1 MSKGTFKITVKSANL
16 TKIKSEGSDV
26 GILSIFIQVMIKK
39 LYLSFKIFQI
49 LLQQLFAQIVFG
61 EQVQKTKICE
71 GGGLNPSWNE
81 TFIFKKKDEY
91 RLGIYILKGETGS
104 KDDLIGMQ
112 EVGINSF
119 IKKKSVVDHPVELM
133 NEGATIG
140 EILLNIEFI
149 KEAGP
154 AQSWLNTN
162 QKKKQFNVHKI
173 LITKIKANLELEN
186 GNLPFPADINNLNPI
201 LKITM
206 GKKIWRTNPSI
217 SSGKNLKW
225 SETFNLIIETEQEL
239 ILEIVEGEQIEE
251 KIGSAILKFKQ
262 IPQGSSSNK
271 IPITLDGQT
280 VGNIYFQSEY
290 QIPETPATVS
300 LDDSL
305 ANIGRLASPYIFR
318 QGKLIVSTIRVYLE
332 KNQQVQ
338 DPQVEILWGS
348 QIEKSSVLTDQTT
361 SKPEWKELIVFSSSS
376 FDNKIEVKLIDKNVK
391 SEDDFVGYGYLIL
404 DSPVSDGGKFRSQ
417 KIELYNENCQQG
429 QMYIDFEFKLEN
441 QGKDTSKNDPLD
453 IRKMTKPT
461 EEEIKKKEML
471 QKRRELMKQSVM
483 SYERNKSF
491 LPQIEEDSNIFR
503 IKTPAIRHS
512 PSPPK
517 PPQAIKVAHSISL
530 PKINYKINVYEYNKL
545 YKDSVFGLGMSNV
558 HSAQSLRHS
567 IPSFSISQAPRFPEK
582 KYDGF
587 DSFSY
592 NAPSNFNGKYFDN
605 GKFTKQKIF
614 TPDSRYQI
622 FHKSPQQ
629 KPGVSFG
636 LGKRFQTKVDNSP
649 GYYQG
654 PQLLNYN

>member
-1 MSKGTFKITVKSANL
+1 MSKGTFKITVKTANL
-16 TKIKSEGSDV
+16 TKLKEEANK
-26 GILSIFIQVMIKK
+26 IQP
-39 LYLSFKIFQI
+39 
-49 LLQQLFAQIVFG
+49 FAQIVFG
-61 EQVQKTKICE
+61 EQVQNTKVYE
-71 GGGLNPSWNE
+71 GGGLNPTWNE
-81 TFIFKKKDEY
+81 TFVFKKKDEY
-91 RLGIYILKGETGS
+91 RLGIYVLKSDTGS

-133 NEGATIG
+133 SEGAIIG

-149 KEAGP
+149 QEAGP

-162 QKKKQFNVHKI
+162 KKKKQFNVHKI
-173 LITKIKANLELEN
+173 LITKIKANLEFES
-186 GNLPFPADINNLNPI
+186 GNSPSLADINNLSPI

-206 GKKIWRTNPSI
+206 GKKTWRTNPSI

-225 SETFNLIIETEQEL
+225 PETFNLVIETEQEL
-239 ILEIVEGEQIEE
+239 SLEIVDGEQIEE

-262 IPQGSSSNK
+262 IPQGSTSNK
-271 IPITLDGQT
+271 IPLILDGQT
-280 VGNIYFQSEY
+280 VGNLYFQSEY
-290 QIPETPATVS
+290 QLPEAPPTIS

-305 ANIGRLASPYIFR
+305 ASIGRLASPYIFR
-318 QGKLIVSTIRVYLE
+318 PAKLIVSTIRVYLE
-332 KNQQVQ
+332 KNLQVQ
-338 DPQVEILWGS
+338 DPQVLILWGS

-361 SKPEWKELIVFSSSS
+361 SKPEWKELIVFNQSS
-376 FDNKIEVKLIDKNVK
+376 FDNKIEVKLLDKNIK
-391 SEDDFVGYGYLIL
+391 SEDDFIGYGYLIL
-404 DSPVSDGGKFRSQ
+404 ESSVSEGGKFRSQ
-417 KIELYNENCQQG
+417 KIELYNYNVLQG

-441 QGKDTSKNDPLD
+441 QGKDSSKNDPLD
-453 IRKMTKPT
+453 VKKKTKPT
-461 EEEIKKKEML
+461 EEEIKKREIL
-471 QKRRELMKQSVM
+471 QKRRDLMKQSVM
-483 SYERNKSF
+483 SNERNKSF
-491 LPQIEEDSNIFR
+491 LPQLDDNSNIFR

-605 GKFTKQKIF
+605 GKFTKQKLF

-622 FHKSPQQ
+622 FHKSPTQ

-636 LGKRFQTKVDNSP
+636 LGQRFQTKVDNSP

>member
-1 MSKGTFKITVKSANL
+1 MSKGSFKITVKSANL
-16 TKIKSEGSDV
+16 TKIKGQAND
-26 GILSIFIQVMIKK
+26 IQP
-39 LYLSFKIFQI
+39 
-49 LLQQLFAQIVFG
+49 FAQIIFG
-61 EQVQKTKICE
+61 EQVKKTKICE
-71 GGGLNPSWNE
+71 GGGLNPTWNE
-81 TFIFKKKDEY
+81 TFVFKKKDEY
-91 RLGIYILKGETGS
+91 RLGIYLLKGETGS

-133 NEGATIG
+133 SEGATIG
-140 EILLNIEFI
+140 EIFLNIEFI

-162 QKKKQFNVHKI
+162 QKKKQHNVHKI

-186 GNLPFPADINNLNPI
+186 DKLPFPADINNLTPV

-225 SETFNLIIETEQEL
+225 PETFNLVIETEQEL
-239 ILEIVEGEQIEE
+239 ALEIVDGEQIEE

-280 VGNIYFQSEY
+280 VGNLYFQSEY
-290 QIPETPATVS
+290 QLPEAPPTIS

-305 ANIGRLASPYIFR
+305 VSVGRLASPYIFR
-318 QGKLIVSTIRVYLE
+318 PGKLIVSTIRVYLE
-332 KNQQVQ
+332 KNLQVQ
-338 DPQVEILWGS
+338 DPQVLILWGS
-348 QIEKSSVLTDQTT
+348 QIEKSSVLTDQST
-361 SKPEWKELIVFSSSS
+361 SKPEWKELIVFNSSS
-376 FDNKIEVKLIDKNVK
+376 FDNKIEVKLLDKNSK
-391 SEDDFVGYGYLIL
+391 SEDDVIGYGYLVL
-404 DSPVSDGGKFRSQ
+404 ESSVSDGGKFRSQ
-417 KIELYNENCQQG
+417 KIELYNEDSLQG

-441 QGKDTSKNDPLD
+441 QGKDSSKNDPLD
-453 IRKMTKPT
+453 VKKKTKPT

-491 LPQIEEDSNIFR
+491 LPQIDDNSNIFR
-503 IKTPAIRHS
+503 VKTPAIRHS
-512 PSPPK
+512 PSPAPK

-567 IPSFSISQAPRFPEK
+567 IPSFSISQAPRFAEK

-605 GKFTKQKIF
+605 GKFTSKKIF

-622 FHKSPQQ
+622 FHKSPTQ

-636 LGKRFQTKVDNSP
+636 LGKRFETKVDNSP